1 MSLNILIWI
10 AVLHS
15 QTSMSVTHLKQ
26 SSSPAPD
33 PRNTRDKATVNSDGT
48 KVYGIYDDIP
58 EEGKFKVTNEVEYF
72 FKDHLN
78 AKLRDLEEL
87 KTEIAVLDRHLRKH
101 SEVSN
106 FQETNDVLKDIDAKV
121 IKPYEEGLKV
131 LKEEVTKASH
141 DSWSAATVV
150 MINTVVDKAES
161 FLEMSREKLDKALD
175 DHVASEEHKK
185 EHNHAGDAH
194 DGHDEDHLNDYA
206 DLITDDDDVDVS
218 ARDEDL
224 LIEYMDMEIEDL
236 ENIIKKKDDL
246 EHHIVEHFKLEN
258 VDPDELQLKVAEN
271 VLEMIDLEKLNSY
284 EKSLQDLKRQLRQSN
299 GKVKLEIVDKIT
311 ETMKNAENL
320 FETFQENIKIAE
332 TFDEEFEEFEA
343 AEKLA
348 KVSKPVSE
356 NHEEKEIP
364 NFKFTFDIVYP
375 EETTLKDVQQV
386 TNDIEGDGELSVSQE
401 IEEGSVDSK
410 SVKLGFIEHE
420 LIGKLFSFPFS
431 AVLVLFTLVVLV
443 AMMVTVIYRA
453 AYKSKDKSCEM
464 GQTPSD
470 RAGLV
475 SRNQRSPELEM
486 VKEDDG
492 WTSSTWGKSWAATPN
507 RRKRK

>member
-10 AVLHS
+10 AVLHT

-26 SSSPAPD
+26 SSSQAPD
-33 PRNTRDKATVNSDGT
+33 KTTVNSVGP
-48 KVYGIYDDIP
+48 KVYGIHDDIP
-58 EEGKFKVTNEVEYF
+58 DEGKFKVTNEVEYF

-78 AKLRDLEEL
+78 AKLRDLDEL

-106 FQETNDVLKDIDAKV
+106 FEETNDILKDIDEKV

-131 LKEEVTKASH
+131 LKEEVTKAGH

-194 DGHDEDHLNDYA
+194 DGHSHDEDHLTDYA
-206 DLITDDDDVDVS
+206 DLITGDDDVDVS

-224 LIEYMDMEIEDL
+224 LVEYMDMEIEDL

-271 VLEMIDLEKLNSY
+271 VLHLIDLEKLNSY
-284 EKSLQDLKRQLRQSN
+284 EESLQELKRQLRESN

-311 ETMKNAENL
+311 ETMKNAEDL
-320 FETFQENIKIAE
+320 FETSQETIKIAE

-343 AEKLA
+343 VEKLG

-356 NHEEKEIP
+356 KRVENEIP
-364 NFKFTFDIVYP
+364 NVKFTFDISYP
-375 EETTLKDVQQV
+375 EETTVKDVQQA
-386 TNDIEGDGELSVSQE
+386 TNDVKGDEELSVSQE
-401 IEEGSVDSK
+401 IEEDSIDSK
-410 SVKLGFIEHE
+410 SVKLGVIEHE
-420 LIGKLFSFPFS
+420 IIGKLFSFPFS
-431 AVLVLFTLVVLV
+431 AVLVLLTLVVLV
-443 AMMVTVIYRA
+443 AVMATAVYRA
-453 AYKSKDKSCEM
+453 AYRSKDKSCEM

-475 SRNQRSPELEM
+475 SRNLRSPELEM

-492 WTSSTWGKSWAATPN
+492 WTSNTWGKSWAATPN